1 MATNS
6 TATDRAAITEKV
18 EAATEKKI
26 NVGRKAWRGVML
38 GAVGSLAIFLTTL
51 GNLGKTYQTH
61 GNPLTHL
68 ERHDVILFSLPVLV
82 MGYFLL
88 ETTRNGSTE
97 ESE

>member
-61 GNPLTHL
+61 GNPFTHL